1 MAWNRTNSVS
11 NFKWG
16 SAGFTNYEDVYNIIR
31 EVDEEYEFYEIEPA
45 FVLDVLLE
53 PSKFPKRGE
62 DNKPDFRYFGC
73 IRAQFQYSQNVG
85 EEISELI
92 KPLSPHFV
100 MYPLVGEIVN
110 IALYGGQYYYSMPLN
125 LRGMVNM
132 NMSDGAVQN
141 EVRFEK
147 TDRNRKLHA
156 KQGDLVISSRFGSA
170 IKLSSDKSFITPT
183 LTLHNNQYKDNHFNE
198 DHKAQYV
205 IQQGKKEE
213 DPQYCHTSNINV
225 DGSTIQMMTDKHDL
239 ILKPAAKSVY
249 WDLMPLKFGDLITI
263 NSDRIIFNAR
273 TSHIHMFAHKNIN
286 LAANEWIMFE
296 TGETGVIKLG
306 DPNTANPIVKG
317 TELVNFLIEALDLI
331 EAFAGVLSTATGT
344 LEEDNVVTLTT
355 INNAAASLQIELNKM
370 SGEVT
375 EDGETVLV
383 GTVKDIL
390 STRNFTI

>member
-1 MAWNRTNSVS
+1 MAWNKTNSVS
-11 NFKWG
+11 NFVWN
-16 SAGFTNYEDVYNIIR
+16 STGFTSYEDVYNIIR
-31 EVDEEYEFYEIEPA
+31 DVDEEYEFYEIEPA
-45 FVLDVLLE
+45 VVLDVLLE
-53 PSKFPKRGE
+53 SSKFPKRGV
-62 DNKPDFRYFGC
+62 DNKPDFSYFGC
-73 IRAQFQYSQNVG
+73 IKAKFQYSQIEG

-100 MYPLVGEIVN
+100 MYPLIGEIVN

-132 NMSDGAVQN
+132 NLRDGAVTN

-147 TDRNRKLHA
+147 TDYNRKLHA

-170 IKLSSDKSFITPT
+170 IKLSSDKSFITPM
-183 LTLHNNQYKDNHFNE
+183 LTLHNNQYKNNHFNV

-205 IQQGKKEE
+205 IQRGKKEE

-225 DGSTIQMMTDKHDL
+225 DGSTIQMMTDQNDL
-239 ILKPAAKSVY
+239 ILNPAAKSVY
-249 WDLMPLKFGDLITI
+249 WDLMPVKIGDLITI

-306 DPNTANPIVKG
+306 DPDTANPIVKG
-317 TELVNFLIEALDLI
+317 TELVNILVKAFDLI
-331 EAFAGVLSTATGT
+331 EAFAGVLKTATGT
-344 LEEDNVVTLTT
+344 LEENNVVTLTT
-355 INNAAASLQIELNKM
+355 INNAAADLQTELNKI
-370 SGEVT
+370 SGKVNE
-375 EDGETVLV
+375 EGETVLV
-383 GTVKDIL
+383 GEIKDIL